1 MSDEIDELKKQIAEL
16 KAEKEKASPLLAAVT
31 ILGLVGAAVAC
42 ASVDQKERDSRR
54 RNRSLLERII

>member
-1 MSDEIDELKKQIAEL
+1 MSDEIDELKKEIAEL
-16 KAEKEKASPLLAAVT
+16 KAEKEKPSPLLAAVT

-54 RNRSLLERII
+54 RNRSLFERII